1 MGTDNGNL
9 IVLTGDTR
17 EMEQV
22 TMEDNSS
29 VGQRPFRSTAETL
42 SFYTEFSTT
51 HNQI

>member
-17 EMEQV
+17 ETEQV
-22 TMEDNSS
+22 PMEDNSS
-29 VGQRPFRSTAETL
+29 VGQRPFRSTAEIL